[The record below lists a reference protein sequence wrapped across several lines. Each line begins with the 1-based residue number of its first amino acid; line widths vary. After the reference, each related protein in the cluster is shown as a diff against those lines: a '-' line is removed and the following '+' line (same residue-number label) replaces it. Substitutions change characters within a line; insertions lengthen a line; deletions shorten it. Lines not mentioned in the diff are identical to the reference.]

1 MSNFAIKTFIFFTL
15 PIIGAVAM
23 IVLPIV
29 ILFAMVAL
37 PWAKVTRE
45 NGKIEVGF

>member
-1 MSNFAIKTFIFFTL
+1 MSDFAIKTFIFFTL
-15 PIIGAVAM
+15 PIIGAIGM
-23 IVLPIV
+23 IVIPFV
-29 ILFAMVAL
+29 ILFGMVAL